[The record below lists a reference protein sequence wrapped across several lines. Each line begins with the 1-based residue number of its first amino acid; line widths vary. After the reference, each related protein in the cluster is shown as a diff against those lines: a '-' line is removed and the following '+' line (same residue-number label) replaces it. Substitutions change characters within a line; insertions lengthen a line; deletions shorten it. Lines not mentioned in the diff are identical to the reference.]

1 MSLRDKFKKSIESSL
16 REYEHN
22 EGRISDEDS
31 LTITHIR
38 ELLKSNGKLHV
49 LRDNVADY
57 VNTLA
62 GHFFSFLP
70 FVNDIKKLLLKILNT
85 SEFLPI
91 RCMWEDFTIL
101 EEMVRINQNQ
111 SNSHAP
117 SENFISREE
126 YGRDLNRIEARLNSE
141 IAHYKGENNEL
152 RHQLAESETENKIL
166 SEENDFLKNQIA
178 EIKKQLLTN
187 VTVANGNNDSS
198 HYQNIIKQQKIEIV
212 ELKAEINRLKARL
225 NNTLPVYE
233 DATIPNNINKHQR
246 RNSMVLFA

>member
-1 MSLRDKFKKSIESSL
+1 MSLKEKFKKAIESSL
-16 REYEHN
+16 REYEN
-22 EGRISDEDS
+22 IEGRISDEDS

-49 LRDNVADY
+49 LRDNVAEY

-62 GHFFSFLP
+62 GNFFSFLP
-70 FVNDIKKLLLKILNT
+70 FVNDLKKYLMRVLNT
-85 SEFLPI
+85 PEFLPI

-111 SNSHAP
+111 NNTHAP
-117 SENFISREE
+117 SENFISRDE
-126 YGRDLNRIEARLNSE
+126 YDRDLKRIEARLNSE
-141 IAHYKGENNEL
+141 IAHYKGENDEL

-178 EIKKQLLTN
+178 EIKRQLQTN
-187 VTVANGNNDSS
+187 VTVANGSNDSS

-225 NNTLPVYE
+225 NNKLPVCE
-233 DATIPNNINKHQR
+233 EVTMPNNINKHQS